1 MDSYLEGMGMKNDD
15 YLTPEE
21 SEKLLQAF
29 QAFDRDENGY
39 IDEHELKNVLESI
52 FIIYVSDGTESNRRR
67 RSWNDD
73 GSVTKR

>member
-1 MDSYLEGMGMKNDD
+1 MESYLEGMGMKNDD

-52 FIIYVSDGTESNRRR
+52 FTNLC
-67 RSWNDD
+67 
-73 GSVTKR
+73 